1 MLRERSRHLRVAS
14 ELTRVVNAL
23 LQAEVKDPRLHGV
36 TISATEVS
44 GDLRVAK
51 LFYSP
56 LDPNGDCAPVEEAL
70 RNAAGFLRG
79 RVAKEIRMRYMPEL
93 RFVHDEAA
101 RRGAEVSRI
110 LAEHGQSKPPPDPSR
125 R

>member
-14 ELTRVVNAL
+14 ELMRVVNAL
-23 LQAEVKDPRLHGV
+23 LQSEVKDPRLHGV
-36 TISATEVS
+36 TISAAEVS
-44 GDLRVAK
+44 GDLRVAR

-79 RVAKEIRMRYMPEL
+79 RVAHEIRLRYMPEL
-93 RFVHDEAA
+93 RFVLDEAA

-110 LAEHGQSKPPPDPSR
+110 LAEHAQSKPADPSR